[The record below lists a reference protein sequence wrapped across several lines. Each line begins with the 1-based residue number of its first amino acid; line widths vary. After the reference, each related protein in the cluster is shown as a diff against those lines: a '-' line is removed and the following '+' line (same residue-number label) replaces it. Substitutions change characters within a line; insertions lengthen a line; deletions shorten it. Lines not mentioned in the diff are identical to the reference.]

1 VGLSQIK
8 AKIFKS
14 APVQTQVVQAV
25 LTPAR
30 TRWMAL
36 KVLWW
41 YRNVCEDKAVRD
53 IRTEERNRELHET
66 MPFMCVAAFV
76 TGLLMFV
83 ALPGSLA
90 EESAL
95 ILGTVWPLFVV
106 QIAPMLAAQSM
117 ALLNAPHIA
126 LRLTAMTDAGQ
137 FSGGPIQRASQIAA
151 VTVPWIQ
158 AHAMVSMV
166 GLVILVLFTLLFGML
181 GSFVLN
187 VGDLRSL
194 LDMALSKVSPSMW
207 LRALFTAWLLG
218 LACTLAS
225 VLYAWP
231 GSQTSANTSDAHR
244 IGVRTMIAA
253 SVTCA
258 LVGMVINR
266 VAALFG
272 WNPLA

>member
-1 VGLSQIK
+1 MGLNQIK

-41 YRNVCEDKAVRD
+41 YRNVCSDKAVRD
-53 IRTEERNRELHET
+53 MRTQERNRELAET

-90 EESAL
+90 EESTL

-106 QIAPMLAAQSM
+106 QIAPMLAAQTM

-137 FSGGPIQRASQIAA
+137 FAGGALQRATHIAVVA
-151 VTVPWIQ
+151 VPWIQ
-158 AHAMVSMV
+158 AHAMVNMV

-194 LDMALSKVSPSMW
+194 LDIAVSKVSPIMW
-207 LRALFTAWLLG
+207 LRSLFTAWLLG

-231 GSQTSANTSDAHR
+231 GSQKSSSSSDAHR
-244 IGVRTMIAA
+244 IGLRTMIAA
-253 SVTCA
+253 CVTCA
-258 LVGMVINR
+258 LMGMAINR